1 MYSGPVRGNLP
12 GRPSWTP
19 PQAAVAPPS
28 GAPPVPE
35 SSQPNPSPFASVAP
49 RPSNSRD
56 SWVQPLA
63 PAAAVSPFGR
73 STAVAQGP
81 PTPVPQP
88 VAEDIPE
95 WDPPTDAASVV
106 SIYAPSVES
115 IPPSYAPSAAESELS
130 LGMGSRYSGQIVDLL
145 DMDSTESEATLVGT
159 SVAGARSRSASPT
172 PSTAFEWPTNEWE
185 GAPFDLLGY
194 DPREQSSRWARRG
207 QARSTPV
214 VAEEMVL
221 YEEGAPV
228 SGFRPRW
235 AETQDSPV
243 VPPLAPLNQADLI

>member
-1 MYSGPVRGNLP
+1 M
-12 GRPSWTP
+12 
-19 PQAAVAPPS
+19 
-28 GAPPVPE
+28 
-35 SSQPNPSPFASVAP
+35 
-49 RPSNSRD
+49 
-56 SWVQPLA
+56 
-63 PAAAVSPFGR
+63 
-73 STAVAQGP
+73 
-81 PTPVPQP
+81 
-88 VAEDIPE
+88 AEDIPE

-115 IPPSYAPSAAESELS
+115 IPPPYAPSAAESELS

-194 DPREQSSRWARRG
+194 DPREQSSRWTRRR
-207 QARSTPV
+207 QARSTSV
-214 VAEEMVL
+214 VA
-221 YEEGAPV
+221 EEGAPV
-228 SGFRPRW
+228 SGFRHRW

>member
-1 MYSGPVRGNLP
+1 M
-12 GRPSWTP
+12 
-19 PQAAVAPPS
+19 
-28 GAPPVPE
+28 
-35 SSQPNPSPFASVAP
+35 
-49 RPSNSRD
+49 
-56 SWVQPLA
+56 
-63 PAAAVSPFGR
+63 
-73 STAVAQGP
+73 
-81 PTPVPQP
+81 
-88 VAEDIPE
+88 AEEIPE

-106 SIYAPSVES
+106 SISPPYAPSVES
-115 IPPSYAPSAAESELS
+115 IPPPYAPSATESELS
-130 LGMGSRYSGQIVDLL
+130 LGMGSRYSGQIVDLWDL
-145 DMDSTESEATLVGT
+145 DDSEATLVGT

-194 DPREQSSRWARRG
+194 DPREQSSRWARRR

-214 VAEEMVL
+214 VA
-221 YEEGAPV
+221 EEGAPV